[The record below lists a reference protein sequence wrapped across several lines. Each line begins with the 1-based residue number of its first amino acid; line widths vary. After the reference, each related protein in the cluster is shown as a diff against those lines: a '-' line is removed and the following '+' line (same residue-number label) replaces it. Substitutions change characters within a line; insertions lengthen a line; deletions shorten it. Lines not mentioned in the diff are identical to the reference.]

1 MLTTPPDLD
10 STIARYATA
19 DFGDSTSIQEAG
31 LESLSLLRLA
41 VEVADEDAE
50 IDAAG
55 LADLRTVGD
64 LKGWLAGLLPNDT
77 DTTNDTNGMN
87 GTGAAC

>member
-1 MLTTPPDLD
+1 M
-10 STIARYATA
+10 IAQYATA
-19 DFGDSTSIQEAG
+19 DFGDSTLIQEAG

-41 VEVADEDAE
+41 VEVAAGEDAE

-55 LADLRTVGD
+55 LVDLRTVGD
-64 LKGWLAGLLPNDT
+64 LKVWLTSLVPDNAD
-77 DTTNDTNGMN
+77 

>member
-19 DFGDSTSIQEAG
+19 DFDDSTLIQEAG

-41 VEVADEDAE
+41 VEVADEDVE
-50 IDAAG
+50 IDAEG
-55 LADLRTVGD
+55 LVRVRTVGD
-64 LKGWLAGLLPNDT
+64 LKVWLTSLLPSGADQP
-77 DTTNDTNGMN
+77 
-87 GTGAAC
+87 GAAC

>member
-19 DFGDSTSIQEAG
+19 DFDDSTLIQEAG

-41 VEVADEDAE
+41 VEVADEDVE

-55 LADLRTVGD
+55 LVEVRTVGD
-64 LKGWLAGLLPNDT
+64 LKVWLTSLLPAGADEP
-77 DTTNDTNGMN
+77 
-87 GTGAAC
+87 GAAC

>member
-1 MLTTPPDLD
+1 MLIIPTDLD
-10 STIARYATA
+10 SRIAQYATA
-19 DFGDSTSIQEAG
+19 EFVDSTLIQEAG

-55 LADLRTVGD
+55 LVDVRTVGD
-64 LKGWLAGLLPNDT
+64 LKVWLISLFPKDADE
-77 DTTNDTNGMN
+77 
-87 GTGAAC
+87 TGAAC

>member
-10 STIARYATA
+10 SMIAQYATG
-19 DFGDSTSIQEAG
+19 DFGDSTLIHEAG

-41 VEVADEDAE
+41 VEVAAGADAE

-55 LADLRTVGD
+55 LVDVRTVGD
-64 LKGWLAGLLPNDT
+64 LKVWLTSLVANDA
-77 DTTNDTNGMN
+77 DEA
-87 GTGAAC
+87 GAAC

>member
-10 STIARYATA
+10 SAIAQYATA
-19 DFGDSTSIQEAG
+19 DFDDSTLIQEAG

-41 VEVADEDAE
+41 VEVAADEDTE

-55 LADLRTVGD
+55 LVDVRTVGD
-64 LKGWLAGLLPNDT
+64 LKVWLTGLVRNDAEE
-77 DTTNDTNGMN
+77 
-87 GTGAAC
+87 TGAA

>member
-1 MLTTPPDLD
+1 MTTPPDLD
-10 STIARYATA
+10 SMIAQYATA
-19 DFGDSTSIQEAG
+19 DFGDSTLIQEAG

-41 VEVADEDAE
+41 VEVAAGEDAE

-55 LADLRTVGD
+55 LVDLRTVGD
-64 LKGWLAGLLPNDT
+64 LKVWLTSLVPDNAD
-77 DTTNDTNGMN
+77 

>member
-19 DFGDSTSIQEAG
+19 DFDDSTLIQEAG

-41 VEVADEDAE
+41 VEVADEDVE

-55 LADLRTVGD
+55 LVDVRTVGD
-64 LKGWLAGLLPNDT
+64 LKAWLTSLLPATADEP
-77 DTTNDTNGMN
+77 
-87 GTGAAC
+87 GAAC

>member
-10 STIARYATA
+10 SMIAQYATE

-31 LESLSLLRLA
+31 LDSLSLLRLA
-41 VEVADEDAE
+41 VDAASADAE

-55 LADLRTVGD
+55 LVGVRTVADLKV
-64 LKGWLAGLLPNDT
+64 WLTRLVANDADEAGV
-77 DTTNDTNGMN
+77 
-87 GTGAAC
+87 AC

>member
-10 STIARYATA
+10 STIAQYATA
-19 DFGDSTSIQEAG
+19 DFGDSTLIQEAG

-55 LADLRTVGD
+55 LVDVRTVGD
-64 LKGWLAGLLPNDT
+64 LKVWLTSLFPDDADE
-77 DTTNDTNGMN
+77 
-87 GTGAAC
+87 TGAAC

>member
-10 STIARYATA
+10 SAIAQYVTA
-19 DFGDSTSIQEAG
+19 DFDDSTLIQEAG

-41 VEVADEDAE
+41 VEVAADEDAE

-55 LADLRTVGD
+55 LVDVRTIGD
-64 LKGWLAGLLPNDT
+64 LKVWLTGLARNDA
-77 DTTNDTNGMN
+77 DE
-87 GTGAAC
+87 TGAA